1 MAPEMLSLASEGSI
15 VSTTYNAE
23 KSDVWS
29 MGIILYKML
38 YGKEPYNGKDEE
50 QMVKNISE
58 KELAFPDTAKI
69 SPEVIKNTNVSSEI
83 KKLLKK
89 MMDKDD

>member
-1 MAPEMLSLASEGSI
+1 MSPDVLNLASES
-15 VSTTYNAE
+15 STMTCTYNAE
-23 KSDVWS
+23 KSDIWS

-50 QMVKNISE
+50 QMIKVISE

-69 SPEVIKNTNVSSEI
+69 SPEVIKNTNVSS
-83 KKLLKK
+83 
-89 MMDKDD
+89 